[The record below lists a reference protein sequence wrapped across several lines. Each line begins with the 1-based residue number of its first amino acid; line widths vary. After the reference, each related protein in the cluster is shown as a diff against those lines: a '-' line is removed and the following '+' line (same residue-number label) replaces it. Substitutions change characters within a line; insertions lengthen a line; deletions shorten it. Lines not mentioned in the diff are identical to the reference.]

1 MSRLLSSDEKELVF
15 RLVGSHFSEI
25 DVIEGQL
32 ESSRVSELSEGNI
45 LEFEPLVSRKLATT
59 KTVLGEGSV
68 RDLDG
73 VPVILSLLQRDGYL
87 WRLDISRVDGQ
98 RIRGPLNYR
107 AVVAL
112 GFAQG
117 VSLED
122 RAPAQKE

>member
-1 MSRLLSSDEKELVF
+1 MSRLPSSGEKELVL
-15 RLVGSHFSEI
+15 RLVGSHFSEV

-32 ESSRVSELSEGNI
+32 ESSRVRELSDGNV
-45 LEFEPLVSRKLATT
+45 LEFEPLASRKLTTT

-73 VPVILSLLQRDGYL
+73 VPVIISLLQRDGYL
-87 WRLDISRVDGQ
+87 WRLDISRADGQ
-98 RIRGPLNYR
+98 RIRGPLNYQ

-112 GFAQG
+112 GFGQG

-122 RAPAQKE
+122 GARAQKE